1 MMNVNSIQSIRLVQV
16 DTNWSTNN
24 GQFNISLSDTGQL
37 LITQGDICLENL
49 LLTNSKDKFKILIK
63 GDSMLFAVKLKNDV
77 RRFRIMFAE
86 SESKSVSA
94 EHFCIECT
102 TAVRKHCPVRV
113 VKQDGRAVHDTDT
126 VTSQSSALDS
136 SQQEIEGEVS
146 LSKMVEL
153 LTSGD
158 LTRLPCAYQGD
169 LCTAPSTMEKDSS
182 VVWLNGVSWIRNFLL
197 SFSKLKHNSRRY
209 RKSVET

>member
-1 MMNVNSIQSIRLVQV
+1 MKLSWSLKRYARFMLDRRSFVARKDSDEQVQ
-16 DTNWSTNN
+16 N
-24 GQFNISLSDTGQL
+24 GLWK
-37 LITQGDICLENL
+37 ENL
-49 LLTNSKDKFKILIK
+49 LLKNLKDKFKILIK

-113 VKQDGRAVHDTDT
+113 VKQDGRTVHDTDT
-126 VTSQSSALDS
+126 ETSQSSALDS

-158 LTRLPCAYQGD
+158 LTRLPCAHQGD
-169 LCTAPSTMEKDSS
+169 LCTAPSTIAKDSFGRL
-182 VVWLNGVSWIRNFLL
+182 VKWCLL
-197 SFSKLKHNSRRY
+197 DPEFPAFVQQ
-209 RKSVET
+209 VETQLKKISHEC

>member
-1 MMNVNSIQSIRLVQV
+1 MKLSWSLKRYARFMLDRRSFVARKDSDEQVQ
-16 DTNWSTNN
+16 N
-24 GQFNISLSDTGQL
+24 GVWK
-37 LITQGDICLENL
+37 ENL

-113 VKQDGRAVHDTDT
+113 VKQDGRTEHDSDT
-126 VTSQSSALDS
+126 VTSQSSALDAAPS
-136 SQQEIEGEVS
+136 SQQDIEGEVS

-169 LCTAPSTMEKDSS
+169 LCTAPSTIEKDSLGRL
-182 VVWLNGVSWIRNFLL
+182 VKWCLL
-197 SFSKLKHNSRRY
+197 DPEFPAFVQQ
-209 RKSVET
+209 VETQFKKISQEC